1 MTHVGYFDGCSKN
14 NPGESGAG
22 ALIYEDNGNLVWK
35 GYKYL
40 GIGTNNEAEY
50 HSIILLLTAAKFYQ
64 IKEIE
69 VRGDSLLVVNQ
80 LSGVW
85 KTKEPRIKA
94 LKEEVF
100 KIMNGMKVT
109 FKWIPREENKNADNL
124 SNYAVNTKEMK
135 V

>member
-1 MTHVGYFDGCSKN
+1 MD
-14 NPGESGAG
+14 
-22 ALIYEDNGNLVWK
+22 
-35 GYKYL
+35 
-40 GIGTNNEAEY
+40 
-50 HSIILLLTAAKFYQ
+50 FYQ

-109 FKWIPREENKNADNL
+109 FKWIPREENKNADKL